1 MHLEELIRKL
11 NGSAPPAA
19 QRLALHDREHIV
31 LASSGEIFYFI
42 AEGDEVYARL
52 RTRRLTIRKSLRELE
67 RMMEPQRF
75 FRANR
80 SVLVNLD
87 LVREIHPWFGG
98 RFVIRFSQLEPSE
111 QIEVSRRQA
120 KLLSEMLD

>member
-1 MHLEELIRKL
+1 M
-11 NGSAPPAA
+11 
-19 QRLALHDREHIV
+19 
-31 LASSGEIFYFI
+31 

-52 RTRRLTIRKSLRELE
+52 RTRRLSVRRSLRDIE

-80 SVLVNLD
+80 STLINLD

-98 RFVIRFSQLEPSE
+98 RFVIRFSELEPSE

-120 KLLSEMLD
+120 RLLQRDVGLIG